1 MATEEINNQQAF
13 NNELQET
20 RILINEIKNAFRGIG
35 AEINDIIKN
44 EMQNLEGSAKNI
56 AKTIQQD
63 LNKAINVQKT
73 STEDIT
79 KIINKQRNGS
89 LKLSEVENLIA
100 KTKQRQLNIEDLLL
114 EAVSEGVLKEKDR
127 EKNIFETNEQYKIQL
142 KLLDDARLKAEE
154 FEKTLGI
161 TYKIFEGINKIPILN
176 SFIKIEKVKEA
187 MEESASK
194 GKNAFQAFG
203 TGVSTTFSQIGK
215 SLKDPLVLLS
225 TQVVLIKKFFDLYGN
240 VNQRIVDQQKQLGIS
255 YESSQKLYES
265 AYQYASEQR
274 NAFVTEA
281 RILEGRHKL
290 NEALGTSVAF
300 SNEEAIT
307 AAKLS
312 EYYGLSAEQ
321 NAQLVI
327 LGKGINQN
335 NSSILDTVIKTT
347 VNYKAQIG
355 GTLSQQKILQKVSS
369 TSGEIL
375 TRFKGNTQALTAS
388 VIQADKLG
396 LNLEQVNKVSESLLN
411 FESSIENELKAEL
424 LTGKAI
430 NLEKARSASLS
441 GDTSKLITEIAKQTG
456 GIHEFEKMNVIQRKA
471 YAEAFGMEVG
481 EMGDM
486 LRKKE
491 FEAKLGAD
499 AKNTAAEQLRI
510 AKERGITI
518 EKSVQKDLEAT
529 SLAEAQKF
537 TFEKLQSILS
547 KIASGPMATIYRYLE
562 KGFSFAERI
571 SGAFSKMTGGALGNA
586 LGTAVLAA
594 PLLLGSARLIIG
606 TASSI
611 FKNGLTPLTAPWVR
625 VANSMGGAGGA
636 SQFAGGSLSGG
647 RGMVAQRQM
656 MGKVGMGLAG
666 VGVGMLTSGI
676 TSNMEEGG
684 GKNTVSVLGGAAS
697 GALMGAAFGP
707 YGALIGGLIGGVGSL
722 ISVLGESEERK
733 KAETAKKEEAE
744 KKTQDLLEQL
754 SVRPIALNV
763 NNDQIGKWNTASS
776 QNGSNPKFG

>member
-1 MATEEINNQQAF
+1 MTTEEINNQQAF
-13 NNELQET
+13 NNELEDT
-20 RILINEIKNAFRGIG
+20 RSQVSALRDGFRSIG
-35 AEINDIIKN
+35 AEIQDILDNKIKN
-44 EMQNLEGSAKNI
+44 LTGESKKYAKSLS
-56 AKTIQQD
+56 QD
-63 LNKAINVQKT
+63 IVSSLKVQKLE
-73 STEDIT
+73 TEKVN
-79 KIINKQRNGS
+79 KIIEKQINGS
-89 LKLSEVENLIA
+89 LKVADANNLIG
-100 KTKQRQLNIEDLLL
+100 KYKNQQLSIEESITTALAQELITTSQAEKL
-114 EAVSEGVLKEKDR
+114 VSSIAESYQEIYD
-127 EKNIFETNEQYKIQL
+127 
-142 KLLDDARLKAEE
+142 KLDESVKKAEE
-154 FEKTLGI
+154 FEDKLGI
-161 TYKIFEGINKIPILN
+161 TYKIFQGIEKIPILN
-176 SFIKIEKVKEA
+176 ALIKVKEVTKA
-187 MEESASK
+187 MEESAATGASIWK
-194 GKNAFQAFG
+194 VFG
-203 TGVSTTFSQIGK
+203 TGIGSTFSQIGK
-215 SLKDPLVLLS
+215 SLKDPLALLS
-225 TQVVLIKKFFDLYGN
+225 AQVFLVKKFFDLYGN

-255 YESSQKLYES
+255 YETSQKLYES

-499 AKNTAAEQLRI
+499 AKKTAAEQLRI

-707 YGALIGGLIGGVGSL
+707 WGAAIGGLIGGVGSL
-722 ISVLGESEERK
+722 ISVLEESEERK

>member
-1 MATEEINNQQAF
+1 MTTEEINNQQAF
-13 NNELQET
+13 NNELEDT
-20 RILINEIKNAFRGIG
+20 RSQVSALRDGFRSIG
-35 AEINDIIKN
+35 AEIQDILDNKIKN
-44 EMQNLEGSAKNI
+44 LTGESKKYAKSLS
-56 AKTIQQD
+56 QD
-63 LNKAINVQKT
+63 IVSSLKVQKLE
-73 STEDIT
+73 TEKVN
-79 KIINKQRNGS
+79 KIIEKQINGS
-89 LKLSEVENLIA
+89 LKVADANNLIG
-100 KTKQRQLNIEDLLL
+100 KYKNQQLSIEESITTALAQELITTSQAEKL
-114 EAVSEGVLKEKDR
+114 VSSIAESYQEIYD
-127 EKNIFETNEQYKIQL
+127 
-142 KLLDDARLKAEE
+142 KLDESVKKAEE
-154 FEKTLGI
+154 FEDKLGI
-161 TYKIFEGINKIPILN
+161 TYKIFQGIEKIPILN
-176 SFIKIEKVKEA
+176 ALIKVKEVTKA
-187 MEESASK
+187 MEESAATGASIWK
-194 GKNAFQAFG
+194 VFG
-203 TGVSTTFSQIGK
+203 TGIGSTFSQIGK
-215 SLKDPLVLLS
+215 SLKDPLALLS
-225 TQVVLIKKFFDLYGN
+225 AQVFLVKKFFDLYGN

-255 YESSQKLYES
+255 YETSQKLYES

-335 NSSILDTVIKTT
+335 NSNILDTVIKTT

-537 TFEKLQSILS
+537 TFEKLQSILA